1 MKSEPKKKLP
11 NKKVI
16 SSAKFE
22 AKEQFTKSAL
32 ENLKTEKERIVNSLK
47 NSGEIKDSKQN
58 WIYRIK
64 FFLLIY
70 CFIVWEMIEKIS
82 LANSH
87 LPQLI
92 GFVLMSIGYTLGN
105 KFYLPEIKQK

>member
-1 MKSEPKKKLP
+1 MKPEPKKKLP

-16 SSAKFE
+16 RSAKFE

-32 ENLKTEKERIVNSLK
+32 DNLKTENERLVNSLK
-47 NSGEIKDSKQN
+47 KSGEIKESKKKQ
-58 WIYRIK
+58 IYRIK
-64 FFLLIY
+64 NFLLLC
-70 CFIVWEMIEKIS
+70 CFIDWEMIEKIT

-92 GFVLMSIGYTLGN
+92 GFVLIAIGYTLGN

>member
-1 MKSEPKKKLP
+1 MKPEPKKKLP

-32 ENLKTEKERIVNSLK
+32 ENLKTENERLVNSLK
-47 NSGEIKDSKQN
+47 KSGEIKEPKKKQ
-58 WIYRIK
+58 IYRIK
-64 FFLLIY
+64 NNLLLC
-70 CFIVWEMIEKIS
+70 CFMVCKMIEKIS

-87 LPQLI
+87 LPQLV

>member
-32 ENLKTEKERIVNSLK
+32 ENLKKLK
-47 NSGEIKDSKQN
+47 VALPSQN
-58 WIYRIK
+58 
-64 FFLLIY
+64 
-70 CFIVWEMIEKIS
+70 
-82 LANSH
+82 
-87 LPQLI
+87 
-92 GFVLMSIGYTLGN
+92 
-105 KFYLPEIKQK
+105 